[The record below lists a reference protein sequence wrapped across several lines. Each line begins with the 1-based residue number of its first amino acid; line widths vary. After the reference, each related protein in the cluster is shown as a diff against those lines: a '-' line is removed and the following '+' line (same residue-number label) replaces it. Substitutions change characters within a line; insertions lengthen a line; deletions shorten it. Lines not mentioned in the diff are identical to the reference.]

1 MLYHGFGERVALMTV
16 HTDGRAEDGTVT
28 VRATDTGET
37 FSCHWSELR
46 ADGGVN
52 EVQAEMQAARFWEAV
67 RLAGRPGGPCDGL
80 EI

>member
-1 MLYHGFGERVALMTV
+1 MLYHCFGELVELETV

-28 VRATDTGET
+28 VRATETGEV

-46 ADGGVN
+46 ADDGLN
-52 EVQAEMQAARFWEAV
+52 EVQAAMQAARFRGAV